1 MDRGPDSNHFGKNAN
16 MTQTA
21 SHAHCS
27 FCGVEQ
33 SPANPLIAGLE
44 GSICEACVRLADQV
58 VTNWGRKRILNEL
71 HGPIPKPAK
80 IKEILDGYV
89 VGQGLAKEIL
99 AVAVYNH
106 YKRLKHESGDAGFIH
121 MHSEV
126 ELGKSNILLVGPT
139 GTGKTLLASTLAKI
153 VGVPFV
159 VADATTLT
167 QAGYVGDDVEHI
179 LVRLLEVAE
188 GNVGRAEWG
197 IVYLDE
203 VDKLARTPEMAT
215 HTRDISGEGVQQALL
230 RLVEGAQ
237 VKVSLKGK
245 KRDGNAD
252 EVIMDTRNI
261 LFVAGGAFPGLEK
274 HVAKRLAPAKLGIG
288 FHASPVDA
296 DTQPDLEALLN
307 ETQPGDLRRFGL
319 IPEFIGRFPV
329 LAPLQPLDEAALISI
344 LTEPKNALVRQ
355 YQKLFAYEN
364 VSLEFTEAALKRV
377 AQKAI
382 ERDAGARGLRSI
394 LEQVLR
400 RPMFTIPSLSGIER
414 CIVDEDV
421 IDGQAEVRTT
431 PVDIEV
437 LSATAPADPESEET
451 GLKMASGR

>member
-1 MDRGPDSNHFGKNAN
+1 
-16 MTQTA
+16 MTETN
-21 SHAHCS
+21 SHDHCS
-27 FCGVEQ
+27 FCGIAQ
-33 SPANPLIAGLE
+33 SPATPLIAGVE

-58 VTNWGRKRILNEL
+58 VTNWGRKRILTEL
-71 HGPIPKPAK
+71 HGTIPKPAK

-89 VGQGLAKEIL
+89 VGQTLAKEIL

-106 YKRLKHESGDAGFIH
+106 YKRLKHESGDAGFSH
-121 MHSEV
+121 MHTEV

-203 VDKLARTPEMAT
+203 VDKLARSPEMAT
-215 HTRDISGEGVQQALL
+215 NTRDISGEGVQQALL

-245 KRDGNAD
+245 KRDNAGD
-252 EVIMDTRNI
+252 ETVIDTRNI
-261 LFVAGGAFPGLEK
+261 LFIAGGAFPGLEK
-274 HVAKRLAPAKLGIG
+274 HVAKRLAPTKTGIG
-288 FHASPVDA
+288 FHASPVDSEA
-296 DTQPDLEALLN
+296 KPELEALLN
-307 ETQPGDLRRFGL
+307 ETQPGDLRQFGL

-329 LAPLQPLDEAALISI
+329 LAPLEPLDEAALIRI

-364 VSLEFTEAALKRV
+364 VSLEFTEDALKRV

-382 ERDAGARGLRSI
+382 ERETGARGLRSI

-400 RPMFTIPSLSGIER
+400 KPMFEIPSLTGIER
-414 CIVDEDV
+414 CVVDEDA
-421 IDGQAEVRTT
+421 IDGKAEVKTT
-431 PVDIEV
+431 PIDLKTFVES
-437 LSATAPADPESEET
+437 SAESGEEEPMQAAAA
-451 GLKMASGR
+451 GG

>member
-1 MDRGPDSNHFGKNAN
+1 
-16 MTQTA
+16 MTQT
-21 SHAHCS
+21 STAHCS
-27 FCGVEQ
+27 FCGVGQ
-33 SPANPLIAGLE
+33 SPATPLIAGLE
-44 GSICEACVRLADQV
+44 GAICEACVKLADQV

-89 VGQGLAKEIL
+89 IGQNLAKEIL

-106 YKRLKHESGDAGFIH
+106 YKRLKHESGDAGFSH
-121 MHSEV
+121 MHNEV

-139 GTGKTLLASTLAKI
+139 GTGKTLMASTLAKI

-188 GNVGRAEWG
+188 GNIGRAEWG

-203 VDKLARTPEMAT
+203 VDKLARSPEMAT
-215 HTRDISGEGVQQALL
+215 NTRDISGEGVQQALL

-245 KRDGNAD
+245 KREGGD
-252 EVIMDTRNI
+252 EVIIDTRNI
-261 LFVAGGAFPGLEK
+261 LFIAGGAFPGLEK
-274 HVAKRLAPAKLGIG
+274 YVAKRLVPSKTGIG

-296 DTQPDLEALLN
+296 NIKPELEELLN
-307 ETQPGDLRRFGL
+307 ETQPEDLRLFGL
-319 IPEFIGRFPV
+319 IPEFIGRFPIF
-329 LAPLQPLDEAALISI
+329 APLEPLDEAALIRI

-364 VSLEFTEAALKRV
+364 VALEFTEEALQRV

-382 ERDAGARGLRSI
+382 ERDTGARGLRSI

-400 RPMFTIPSLSGIER
+400 KPMFEIPSLSDIER
-414 CIVDEDV
+414 CVVDEEV
-421 IDGQAEVRTT
+421 IDGKAEVKTIPAKQT
-431 PVDIEV
+431 LAEAITDEV
-437 LSATAPADPESEET
+437 EEESFQV
-451 GLKMASGR
+451 ASGGS

>member
-1 MDRGPDSNHFGKNAN
+1 
-16 MTQTA
+16 MTQTN

-27 FCGVEQ
+27 FCGAEQ
-33 SPANPLIAGLE
+33 SLATPLIAGLD
-44 GSICEACVRLADQV
+44 GSICEACVRLAEQV

-71 HGPIPKPAK
+71 HGPIPKPSR

-89 VGQGLAKEIL
+89 VGQDLAKEIL

-106 YKRLKHESGDAGFIH
+106 YKRLKHESGDAGFSH
-121 MHSEV
+121 LHAEV
-126 ELGKSNILLVGPT
+126 ELGKSNILLIGPT

-203 VDKLARTPEMAT
+203 VDKLARSPEMAT
-215 HTRDISGEGVQQALL
+215 QTRDISGEGVQQALL
-230 RLVEGAQ
+230 RLVEGAL

-245 KRDGNAD
+245 KREGGAD
-252 EVIMDTRNI
+252 EVLIDTRNI

-274 HVAKRLAPAKLGIG
+274 HVARRLAPSKTGIG

-307 ETQPGDLRRFGL
+307 ETQPGDLRQFGL

-329 LAPLQPLDEAALISI
+329 LAPLEPLDEAALISI

-377 AQKAI
+377 AKKAI
-382 ERDAGARGLRSI
+382 ERDTGARGLRGI

-400 RPMFTIPSLSGIER
+400 KPMFEIPSLSGIER

-421 IDGQAEVRTT
+421 IDGKAEVRTA
-431 PVDIEV
+431 PVDLETR
-437 LSATAPADPESEET
+437 SAAEPADSEPEDT
-451 GLKMASGR
+451 VLKMASGS